1 MTTLSSAS
9 ASASIS
15 VGRRLALGFATL
27 LALGM
32 AGMGYAIFQL
42 SSLES
47 EFRNL
52 ATVSMKNVRLVE
64 DWTGNTMLNG
74 ARVRAVALSSE
85 KHLHDY
91 FNPRIK
97 DTTALI
103 SELQKQ
109 VEANIDNAEMKA
121 VFAEV
126 QKDRIAY
133 IDARNQVFK
142 LKEAGKQEEAL
153 AALAANMNP
162 KLDGY
167 RATIRRMQDL
177 ERKQLDVKAEA
188 VQAASRQA
196 RWITGAVMAAALLLG
211 IVLAWWLT
219 VSITAPLKSAVVAA
233 DRVADGDLRTAV
245 APGGPKEIAALLGA
259 ISAMQ
264 ANLKTLIGEIKTDVG
279 TVSEAA
285 SGLAGSTDELSRSA
299 AAQSESVA
307 STAAAIEEMTV
318 SISQIAENAGSAEA
332 MLRRTSEVSDAG
344 LVQGQRVSEEIGE
357 IDRSVNE
364 FAQQMVGLQ
373 NQAGEIGTVVRL
385 IRDIAEQTN
394 LLALNAAIE
403 AARAGEQGRGFAV
416 VADEVRKLA
425 ERTAD
430 ATSDIEKTIGAI
442 QGNTGNASALLE
454 NVKARVESGVS
465 AIKGLVAPLSSL
477 QSQAGKVVQDLG
489 ELATATQEQRHA
501 SEQIAR
507 NTESIASSSEQNAAA
522 VAQSRETAS
531 LMQQLA
537 ARLNTSVA
545 RFQLA

>member
-1 MTTLSSAS
+1 MTTLSSKS
-9 ASASIS
+9 VPASIS
-15 VGRRLALGFATL
+15 VGKRLAFGFAAL
-27 LALGM
+27 LGLGI

-42 SSLES
+42 SSIES
-47 EFRNL
+47 EFRTL
-52 ATVSMKNVRLVE
+52 AMVSMKNARLVD
-64 DWTGNTMLNG
+64 DWAGNTMLNG
-74 ARVRAVALSSE
+74 ARARAVGLSGE
-85 KHLHDY
+85 KHVHDY
-91 FNPRIK
+91 FNPQIK
-97 DTTALI
+97 ETTAVI

-121 VFAEV
+121 VFADV
-126 QKDRIAY
+126 QEDRKAY
-133 IDARNQVFK
+133 VDARNQVFK
-142 LKEAGKQEEAL
+142 LKDAGKQDEAL
-153 AALAANMNP
+153 AALVANMNP
-162 KLDGY
+162 KLDAY
-167 RATIRRMQDL
+167 RATISRMQDL
-177 ERKQLDVKAEA
+177 ERKQLDAKAAA
-188 VQAASRQA
+188 VQEAGRQA
-196 RWITGAVMAAALLLG
+196 RWITGATMVAALLLG
-211 IVLAWWLT
+211 VVLAWRLT
-219 VSITAPLKSAVVAA
+219 LSITSPLKSAVMAA
-233 DRVADGDLRTAV
+233 DRVAAGDLRAEV
-245 APGGPKEIAALLGA
+245 SPGGPKEIAALLGA
-259 ISAMQ
+259 ISTMQ
-264 ANLKTLIGEIKTDVG
+264 GNLKTLIGQIKSDVN

-318 SISQIAENAGSAEA
+318 SISQIADNAGSAES
-332 MLRRTSEVSDAG
+332 MLRRTAEVSDAG
-344 LVQGQRVSEEIGE
+344 LVQGQRVSQEIGE

-364 FAQQMVGLQ
+364 FARQMAGLQ
-373 NQAGEIGTVVRL
+373 TQAGEIGTVVRL

-454 NVKARVESGVS
+454 TVKTRVESGVS
-465 AIKGLVAPLSSL
+465 AIKGLVEPLGSL
-477 QSQAGKVVQDLG
+477 QSQAGKVVQELG

-507 NTESIASSSEQNAAA
+507 NTESIASASEQNAAA

-537 ARLNTSVA
+537 ARLNASVA

>member
-1 MTTLSSAS
+1 MTRLSSAP
-9 ASASIS
+9 AASIS
-15 VGRRLALGFATL
+15 VGKRLALGFATL
-27 LALGM
+27 LGLGL

-42 SSLES
+42 SLLES
-47 EFRNL
+47 EFRTL
-52 ATVSMKNVRLVE
+52 ATVSVKNVRLVE
-64 DWTGNTMLNG
+64 DWAGNTMLNG
-74 ARVRAVALSSE
+74 ARVRAVGLSSE
-85 KHLHDY
+85 KHVHDY

-97 DTTALI
+97 ETTALI
-103 SELQKQ
+103 TELQKQ

-126 QKDRIAY
+126 QKDRVGY
-133 IDARNQVFK
+133 IDARTQVFK
-142 LKEAGKQEEAL
+142 LKDAGKEEEAR
-153 AALAANMNP
+153 ALLNSSMNP
-162 KLDGY
+162 ALDKY

-177 ERKQLDVKAEA
+177 ERRQLDVKVADVE
-188 VQAASRQA
+188 AASRQV
-196 RWITGAVMAAALLLG
+196 RWITVAIVVVVLLLG
-211 IVLAWWLT
+211 VVLAWWLT
-219 VSITAPLKSAVVAA
+219 LSITSPLKSAVTAAERVAA
-233 DRVADGDLRTAV
+233 GDLRAQV
-245 APGGPKEIAALLGA
+245 AAGGPKEIAALLGTIA
-259 ISAMQ
+259 AMQ
-264 ANLKTLIGEIKTDVG
+264 DSLKTLIGEIKSDVA

-285 SGLAGSTDELSRSA
+285 SGLAESTDELSRSA

-318 SISQIAENAGSAEA
+318 SISQIADSAGSAES
-332 MLRRTSEVSDAG
+332 MLRKTAEVSDAG
-344 LVQGQRVSEEIGE
+344 LVQGQRVSQEIGE
-357 IDRSVNE
+357 IDRSVND

-454 NVKARVESGVS
+454 TVKARVESGVT

-489 ELATATQEQRHA
+489 ELTTATQEQRHA

-507 NTESIASSSEQNAAA
+507 NTEHIASSSEQNAAA